1 MQGTIASRDAPAI
14 ATQSSP
20 TSRDTPAAATHTH
33 ASRDANG
40 THANACHYV
49 IVRRDL
55 PRGVQAAM
63 IVHAAGHS
71 AQLPGAL
78 DAAPPTTAVVL
89 AASLDELCVLART
102 LDDVGIAHVF
112 VREPDEPWRDAPMA
126 IGVVPIARAC
136 VRRLLAHLPLVRA
149 EEMP

>member
-1 MQGTIASRDAPAI
+1 
-14 ATQSSP
+14 
-20 TSRDTPAAATHTH
+20 
-33 ASRDANG
+33 
-40 THANACHYV
+40 V

-71 AQLPGAL
+71 AQLPGAR
-78 DAAPPTTAVVL
+78 AASPPAIAVVL
-89 AASLDELCVLART
+89 AASLDELCALTRV
-102 LDDVGIAHVF
+102 LDDAGVPHVF

-126 IGVVPIARAC
+126 IGVVPMARAR

-149 EEMP
+149 EELP